1 MSDWFDLPDPVI
13 AALRAKLQEAEVE
26 KDQLRMDRDRL
37 QSQVDICYYKDS
49 VKEIARLQAEVARL
63 KDSATCSCGDVFNA
77 GFKGVC
83 PNCLAGED
91 SELRARIAE
100 LEAAM
105 RGLMAGCV
113 YSCIQGVWHWH
124 ERTTPPIPALDRA
137 REALDVKP

>member
-63 KDSATCSCGDVFNA
+63 RVLWEA
-77 GFKGVC
+77 
-83 PNCLAGED
+83 CLENKEGLRLGED
-91 SELRARIAE
+91 VCAALNDLSDF
-100 LEAAM
+100 EAANRLLDG
-105 RGLMAGCV
+105 RG
-113 YSCIQGVWHWH
+113 
-124 ERTTPPIPALDRA
+124 E
-137 REALDVKP
+137 